1 MCFIDF
7 VCIDTTNKPSCPSSV
22 LLELIETAIPNVSC
36 VFYST
41 PKVADTLFFFWC
53 DGNKC
58 DFYDIGVLFQ
68 TFGRHRRKTCVRTE
82 IEASRGKRT
91 AAPTLTTPALFHIKL

>member
-7 VCIDTTNKPSCPSSV
+7 VCIDTTNKPSCPSSA

-41 PKVADTLFFFWC
+41 PKVADTPFFC
-53 DGNKC
+53 N
-58 DFYDIGVLFQ
+58 GVM
-68 TFGRHRRKTCVRTE
+68 E
-82 IEASRGKRT
+82 INVIFMT
-91 AAPTLTTPALFHIKL
+91 